1 MLQATRSYLGVH
13 AARLY
18 LRTSPIS
25 GRLIAP
31 RIFYSNRNH
40 RALKSIQSM
49 EIYFLNSCIAKPSA
63 FRKEVCIAV
72 VKTNGMIFF

>member
-1 MLQATRSYLGVH
+1 MLQATQLFAEVR
-13 AARLY
+13 ATQQY
-18 LRTSPIS
+18 LRTLPIS

-63 FRKEVCIAV
+63 FRKEVCIAMLKEKFWAV
-72 VKTNGMIFF
+72 